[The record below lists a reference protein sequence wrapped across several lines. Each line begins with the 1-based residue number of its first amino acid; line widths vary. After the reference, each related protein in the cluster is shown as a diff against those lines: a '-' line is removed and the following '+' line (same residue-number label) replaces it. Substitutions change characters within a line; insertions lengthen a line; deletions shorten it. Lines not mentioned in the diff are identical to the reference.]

1 MDREQV
7 DAHDPMHNRLLALHL
22 HQIAGSH
29 PAQIPTFFS
38 SCSQSSRAL
47 APFLRTPHNS
57 SSKSICLQEKF
68 RPICK
73 QLLPVLYEI
82 ESMAFH
88 RSSCLFEMLPT
99 IGHLHKY
106 TDASPFLLPL
116 P

>member
-1 MDREQV
+1 
-7 DAHDPMHNRLLALHL
+7 MHNKLLALRF
-22 HQIAGSH
+22 HQIAGSR

-38 SCSQSSRAL
+38 SCSQSSLVL
-47 APFLRTPHNS
+47 APFLRRPHNS
-57 SSKSICLQEKF
+57 SSRSICLQEKF

-73 QLLPVLYEI
+73 QLLPVLCEI

-88 RSSCLFEMLPT
+88 RSSCLFGRLPT
-99 IGHLHKY
+99 IGHLHKC